1 MAATGTEARD
11 VAENVLASC
20 LALSQG
26 FPKCARFFSGA
37 TLVLYL
43 QWLMANGGHGDKS
56 MDNTKVTAEEL
67 KVALAAD
74 IDRLAEKIAAAM
86 NAAKAGR
93 IIADSEEPV
102 RDAHAEFRQKAF
114 EQALGLLL
122 DKQEA
127 FSPSGHWSAEQG
139 QADHD
144 APDD

>member
-1 MAATGTEARD
+1 
-11 VAENVLASC
+11 
-20 LALSQG
+20 
-26 FPKCARFFSGA
+26 
-37 TLVLYL
+37 
-43 QWLMANGGHGDKS
+43 
-56 MDNTKVTAEEL
+56 MDNTKVIAEEL

-74 IDRLAEKIAAAM
+74 IDRLAQKMAVAM
-86 NAAKAGR
+86 NAAKAGH

-114 EQALGLLL
+114 EQALRLLQ

-127 FSPSGHWSAEQG
+127 FSPSAPGSEEQG